1 MELIKPGTNIPFTR
15 YRHIAITLSTI
26 VNLLVLVVI
35 FVQGPNLGVDFAG
48 GTVVQLKFSRKVS
61 VPELRAA
68 LGKLGTG
75 DTVIQDF
82 GQGGSNEFLVR
93 LEKTSVEIGTLGEQL
108 RAGLTKQFGQ
118 GQFEIRR
125 IESVGPKV
133 GKELRERGAWSV
145 IAATI
150 MMGIYIWFRFEL
162 RFGLGAVIALIHDVL
177 VTIGALMLA
186 HYEFDLTI
194 IAALL
199 TIVGF
204 SVNDTVIVCDRIR
217 ENMRKIRRESLE
229 SIINMSI
236 NETLSRTIITTGT
249 AIMVLIVLFVLGG
262 GVIRPFAFALLV
274 GFFSGVYS
282 TIFIASP
289 VILLW
294 EKGLRKR
301 AVPQKTEVRNQRAE
315 VRSQKS
321 EAGSQKSE

>member
-1 MELIKPGTNIPFTR
+1 MELIKPGLNIPFTKYR
-15 YRHIAITLSTI
+15 YVAVLISTI
-26 VNLLVLVVI
+26 VNLLVLVLL
-35 FVQGPNLGVDFAG
+35 FTQGPRLGVDFAG
-48 GTVVQLKFSRKVS
+48 GTVVQLKFMQKVS
-61 VPELRAA
+61 VGEVRAA
-68 LGKLGTG
+68 LGQLGTG

-82 GQGGSNEFLVR
+82 GGEGSNEFLVR
-93 LEKTSVEIGTLGEQL
+93 LEKTSIEIGALGEQL
-108 RAGLTKQFGQ
+108 RAGLSKQFGPS
-118 GQFEIRR
+118 GFEIRR

-150 MMGIYIWFRFEL
+150 MMGVYIWFRFEL
-162 RFGLGAVIALIHDVL
+162 RFGIGAVIALIHDVL

-186 HYEFDLTI
+186 NYEFDLTI

-204 SVNDTVIVCDRIR
+204 SVNDTVIICDRIR

-229 SIINMSI
+229 AIINMSI

-249 AIMVLIVLFVLGG
+249 AIMVLLALFALGG

-289 VILLW
+289 VILFW
-294 EKGLRKR
+294 EKGARKR
-301 AVPQKTEVRNQRAE
+301 APIAE
-315 VRSQKS
+315 SAVQKS
-321 EAGSQKSE
+321 EVRAKRSPTK